1 MGNFL
6 KQRTEKKKDLLLM
19 EMTRIIYT
27 GILLIIIGG
36 YISHLYLKD
45 IKSTHKEILGTQ
57 LIAVLN
63 SVSGSLDIWAE
74 LRKEEV
80 TRWADSNILQD
91 TANNEDFGNW
101 IKGHSEYNDKY
112 IIDEAGKTYKVLGS
126 ASGVT
131 HELHQFPDTHPERRE
146 FLDKVFTQSQA
157 VISRPMIFEGSIAPV
172 MFVASPIKNYKKTLA
187 LVFKIDPNKGFS
199 KLHKDAQIGE
209 TGETYA
215 FNKSGYLLSESRFL
229 RSLIHNFGFLA
240 PDETGI
246 LNIQI
251 RDPGGDIT
259 KGFIE
264 KPSSG
269 RPLTKVAQ
277 HVKNI
282 ADSKHGENLDKAD
295 IFAGLDGYPDYRGV
309 KVMGVGKWNKTFEMG
324 IATEIDYDEA
334 LKGYNGI
341 FWFMVFCWA
350 LIILLFVVYSF
361 DLYKHRFQK
370 IKLMESNLFLKSIL
384 DSSSSVSI
392 ISTDAQGKILFW
404 NKGAENQL
412 GYKSEEMTDLKNI
425 KIIYPEKNGRSKL
438 ENSITGVLQSGKT
451 CQQEVEEVTKQGH
464 RINVAITMT
473 PRIDEKGQVE
483 AILGIGEDITEKVQT
498 RKKLKKGALYLKL
511 VEEVFTASKN
521 NDNVKNT
528 AKHICDM
535 VCSHMNWAIG
545 NFILLDKESLT
556 LNSTS
561 CPLAS
566 VEIKYFLK
574 IRKTTFNSQGMTL
587 LKQAI
592 QTESPVF
599 SSNLIE
605 EFDIDKRVLT
615 SSGIKSGFWFPVFI
629 ENNVV
634 GVLEFFSL
642 EIEELDKHLFQVI
655 NRVSSILGRNLE
667 HKRIKINL
675 TQSSILAENYKGIID
690 AMNKSSTSE
699 EIIQACLD
707 RICSAT
713 KWQIGHFLLLDDNL
727 PTDTR
732 LKSSDIW
739 HMKDPDLF
747 KAFRRV
753 STNPDF
759 NHSEDLS
766 GRVLAAKQPIWI
778 ESLANEPTPRRA
790 QIAINSGLE
799 SGFGF
804 PILRGESVF
813 GVMEFY
819 FTKTEEVDKEFLD
832 TLAEIGT
839 HLGNIP
845 QFEIEDNLVTTN
857 DKKT

>member
-1 MGNFL
+1 
-6 KQRTEKKKDLLLM
+6 M

-27 GILLIIIGG
+27 GILFIMIGG

-45 IKSTHKEILGTQ
+45 IKDSHKEILGTQ

-63 SVSGSLDIWAE
+63 SASGYLDIWAE

-80 TRWADSNILQD
+80 TRWADSNILQN
-91 TANNEDFGNW
+91 TASNVDLDKW
-101 IKGHSEYNDKY
+101 IKRHSEYDDKY
-112 IIDEAGKTYKVLGS
+112 IIDEVGKTYKTLGS

-131 HELHQFPDTHPERRE
+131 HDLYQHLDKYPERRE
-146 FLDKVFTQSQA
+146 FLDKVFAQTRA
-157 VISRPMIFEGSIAPV
+157 VISRPMILEDSTDPI
-172 MFVASPIKNYKKTLA
+172 MFVASRIKNYKQKPLA
-187 LVFKIDPNKGFS
+187 VFFRIDLNNGLS
-199 KLHKDAQIGE
+199 KLHKDAQIGK

-215 FNKSGYLLSESRFL
+215 FSKSGYLLSESRFL
-229 RSLIHNFGFLA
+229 RSLIHKFGFLA

-264 KPSSG
+264 KPSSS
-269 RPLTKVAQ
+269 RPLTKIAQ
-277 HVKNI
+277 HIKNV
-282 ADSKHGENLDKAD
+282 AENKYVENSDKSD
-295 IFAGLDGYPDYRGV
+295 TFAGLEGYPDYRGV

-324 IATEIDYDEA
+324 IATEIDYEEA
-334 LKGYNGI
+334 FKGYNGI

-384 DSSSSVSI
+384 DSSSSISI

-412 GYKSEEMTDLKNI
+412 GYKSEEMTDRENI
-425 KIIYPEKNGRSKL
+425 KIIYPEKIGRSTL
-438 ENSITGVLQSGKT
+438 ENSITEVLQSGKT
-451 CQQEVEEVTKQGH
+451 CQQEVEEVTRDGH

-473 PRIDEKGQVE
+473 PRIDERGKVE

-498 RKKLKKGALYLKL
+498 RKKLKKGAIYLKL
-511 VEEVFTASKN
+511 VEEVFTASQKN
-521 NDNVKNT
+521 DTVKKT

-535 VCSHMNWAIG
+535 VCSHMNWAAG
-545 NFILLDKESLT
+545 NFVLIDKESLT
-556 LNSTS
+556 LNTTS
-561 CPLAS
+561 CKLGSA
-566 VEIKYFLK
+566 ELKAFMK
-574 IRKTTFNSQGMTL
+574 IRQTTFNSQGMTL

-605 EFDIDKRVLT
+605 EFDIDKRILT
-615 SSGIKSGFWFPVFI
+615 NSGIKSGFWFPVFI

-642 EIEELDKHLFQVI
+642 EVEELDKHLLQVI

-667 HKRIKINL
+667 YKRIKINL
-675 TQSSILAENYKGIID
+675 TQFSILAESFKGIID
-690 AMNKSSTSE
+690 AMNKSLTSE
-699 EIIQACLD
+699 EIIQTCLD
-707 RICSAT
+707 SICSAT
-713 KWQIGHFLLLDDNL
+713 KWQIGHFLFFDDNL
-727 PTDTR
+727 QTDTK

-753 STNPDF
+753 SMSTDF
-759 NHSEDLS
+759 NHSDDLP
-766 GRVLAAKQPIWI
+766 GRIIASKQPIWI
-778 ESLANEPTPRRA
+778 ERLADEPSSRRA
-790 QIAINSGLE
+790 QIAVNSGLK

-804 PILRGESVF
+804 AVLRGEHVF

-819 FTKTEEVDKEFLD
+819 STKSQEVDKEFLD

-839 HLGNIP
+839 QLGNIP
-845 QFEIEDNLVTTN
+845 QFVLEDNLVTTN
-857 DKKT
+857 VEKA

>member
-1 MGNFL
+1 M
-6 KQRTEKKKDLLLM
+6 D
-19 EMTRIIYT
+19 MTRIIYT
-27 GILLIIIGG
+27 GILFIIIGG

-45 IKSTHKEILGTQ
+45 IKNSHKEILVTQ

-74 LRKEEV
+74 LRKKEV
-80 TRWADSNILQD
+80 THWADSNILQG
-91 TANNEDFGNW
+91 TVNNEHFDNW
-101 IKGHSEYNDKY
+101 IKKHSEYNDKY
-112 IIDEAGKTYKVLGS
+112 IIDEVGKTYKTLGS
-126 ASGVT
+126 PSGTT
-131 HELHQFPDTHPERRE
+131 HDLHQFLDIHPERRE
-146 FLDKVFTQSQA
+146 FLDKVFTQSLA
-157 VISRPMIFEGSIAPV
+157 VISRPMIIEGSTAPV
-172 MFVASPIKNYKKTLA
+172 MFVANRIKNYKKP
-187 LVFKIDPNKGFS
+187 LVLVLKIDPNKGFS
-199 KLHKDAQIGE
+199 KLNKDAQIGK

-215 FNKSGYLLSESRFL
+215 FNKLGYLLSESRFL
-229 RSLIHNFGFLA
+229 RSLIHEFGFLA
-240 PDETGI
+240 PAETGI

-264 KPSSG
+264 KPGSG
-269 RPLTKVAQ
+269 RHLTKVAQ
-277 HVKNI
+277 HIKNI
-282 ADSKHGENLDKAD
+282 ADNKHVENLDPAD
-295 IFAGLDGYPDYRGV
+295 IFAGLEGYPDYRGV

-350 LIILLFVVYSF
+350 LIIILFVVYSL

-412 GYKSEEMTDLKNI
+412 GYKSEEMTERENI
-425 KIIYPEKNGRSKL
+425 KIIYPEKNGRSTL
-438 ENSITGVLQSGKT
+438 ENSITEVLQSGKT
-451 CQQEVEEVTKQGH
+451 CQQEVEEVTRDGH

-483 AILGIGEDITEKVQT
+483 AILGIGENITEKVQT

-521 NDNVKNT
+521 NDTIKET

-535 VCSHMNWAIG
+535 VCSHMNWAVG
-545 NFILLDKESLT
+545 NFILLGKESLT
-556 LNSTS
+556 LNTTS
-561 CPLAS
+561 CPLGSA
-566 VEIKYFLK
+566 ELKFFMK

-605 EFDIDKRVLT
+605 ELDIDKRVLT
-615 SSGIKSGFWFPVFI
+615 NSGIQSGFWFPVFI

-642 EIEELDKHLFQVI
+642 EIEELDKHLLQVI

-667 HKRIKINL
+667 HKRINTNV
-675 TQSSILAENYKGIID
+675 TQLSILAESYKGIID

-699 EIIQACLD
+699 EIIQTCLD
-707 RICSAT
+707 RICSST
-713 KWQIGHFLLLDDNL
+713 KWQIGHFLFFDGNL
-727 PTDTR
+727 SNDTG

-739 HMKDPDLF
+739 HMKDPGLF

-753 STNPDF
+753 SINPDF
-759 NHSEDLS
+759 NNSEDLP
-766 GRVLAAKQPIWI
+766 GRVLASKQPIWI
-778 ESLANEPTPRRA
+778 ESLDDEPTPRRA

-804 PILRGESVF
+804 PILKGENVF

-819 FTKTEEVDKEFLD
+819 FTRTQEVDKEFLG

-839 HLGNIP
+839 RLGNIP
-845 QFEIEDNLVTTN
+845 QFAIEDNLATTN